1 MINICRQ
8 EIDGEEIA
16 DKTHQEQANLILDS
30 ILKVNNSYDPLK
42 TENIS
47 IPTTDETNI
56 PHLSEKE
63 VEYYIRNVKTKPS
76 TPPGNINAKIVQKF
90 PQYFCKPLA
99 HIVNECIKRG
109 EWPDIWKIEAITPV
123 PKVNNPKT
131 MDKLRPI
138 SDLKLFNKISEKII
152 SDIMIKDM
160 KDKIDPSPP
169 QCSPFLSAPFPY
181 LYPCNCTL

>member
-1 MINICRQ
+1 M
-8 EIDGEEIA
+8 
-16 DKTHQEQANLILDS
+16 
-30 ILKVNNSYDPLK
+30 
-42 TENIS
+42 
-47 IPTTDETNI
+47 
-56 PHLSEKE
+56 
-63 VEYYIRNVKTKPS
+63 
-76 TPPGNINAKIVQKF
+76 QKF

-138 SDLKLFNKISEKII
+138 SGLKLFNKISEKII

-160 KDKIDPSPP
+160 KEKIDPS
-169 QCSPFLSAPFPY
+169 QFGNQKGLSIQHY
-181 LYPCNCTL
+181 LVKIIHKILSSLDNNSKGDVFAVIASLIDWKQAFNRQDPNTGN